1 MHQPLEPLTEREE
14 DVLAAVARGLSNA
27 ETAASL
33 QIIRSTV
40 KFHLGSLL
48 TKLGARSR
56 AELVIFAYES
66 GRTRRSTGP

>member
-1 MHQPLEPLTEREE
+1 M
-14 DVLAAVARGLSNA
+14 SNA